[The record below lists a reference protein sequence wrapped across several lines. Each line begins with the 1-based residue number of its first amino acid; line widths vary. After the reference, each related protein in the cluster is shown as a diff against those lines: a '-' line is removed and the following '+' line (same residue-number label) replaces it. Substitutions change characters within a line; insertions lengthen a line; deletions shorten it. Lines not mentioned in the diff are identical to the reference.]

1 MTDRKLRVTVNRV
14 TSLYAGFF
22 DVNRYELEVERHDG
36 GIDTLIRDV
45 MERGDSV
52 AVLGYDPS
60 RDEVVLVNEFRPG
73 LLAAGDYPF
82 TDSLAAGVIEKG
94 ESPLDAAVRE
104 MKEETGLELHDP
116 RIIHP
121 GAYVSSGG
129 TSERIVIVFGN
140 VDTSGAGGVHGNPE
154 EHEDILTV
162 VLPADEFID
171 RARRGDIDDMKTL
184 VAAYWLAEYREKRS
198 RGGVR
203 SMSFDAEPRARRSD
217 RHIAAC
223 VRRSHRRRSMRRS

>member
-1 MTDRKLRVTVNRV
+1 MTHRRLRVTVNRV
-14 TSLYAGFF
+14 TPLYAGFF

-36 GIDTLIRDV
+36 GMQTLVRDV

-73 LLAAGDYPF
+73 LLVAGDYPF
-82 TDSLAAGVIEKG
+82 TDTLAAGVIAKG

-104 MKEETGLELHDP
+104 FEEETGLELREP
-116 RIIHP
+116 RIVHP

-129 TSERIVIVFGN
+129 TSERIVIVFGT
-140 VDTSGAGGVHGNPE
+140 VDTAGAGGVHGNPD

-162 VLPADEFID
+162 VLPADDFIT
-171 RARRGDIDDMKTL
+171 RARSGDITDMKTL
-184 VAAYWLAEYREKRS
+184 VAAYWLAEYRAGRS
-198 RGGVR
+198 QT
-203 SMSFDAEPRARRSD
+203 SSAP
-217 RHIAAC
+217 
-223 VRRSHRRRSMRRS
+223 

>member
-1 MTDRKLRVTVNRV
+1 NRV

-82 TDSLAAGVIEKG
+82 TDSLAAGAIEKG
-94 ESPLDAAVRE
+94 AGGSARWLVRWHRSPSSALARPWAAV
-104 MKEETGLELHDP
+104 
-116 RIIHP
+116 HP
-121 GAYVSSGG
+121 ALSV
-129 TSERIVIVFGN
+129 
-140 VDTSGAGGVHGNPE
+140 
-154 EHEDILTV
+154 
-162 VLPADEFID
+162 
-171 RARRGDIDDMKTL
+171 
-184 VAAYWLAEYREKRS
+184 
-198 RGGVR
+198 GVR
-203 SMSFDAEPRARRSD
+203 
-217 RHIAAC
+217 
-223 VRRSHRRRSMRRS
+223 